1 MNELVEIFYP
11 VASSESTLAQ
21 ASVSPMEAPT
31 LAHAGLLA
39 PLADEPVVP
48 EPVDDPTLPIAG
60 LTQSLLDFRQPEL
73 PPTTVRQYRAMR
85 ITTVGR
91 GPVGGGLAARWR
103 NAGHEVTELGQDGGD
118 ASDADVVLVAV
129 PAGAIDDALSKVT
142 GLEGKVVIDAT
153 NGLFGGRDESFPSL
167 AHQVKARTNG
177 PVAKSF
183 NLNFARIYDKID
195 EQDPRPGNL
204 FAADDEAR
212 ARTEQLI
219 RDAGFDPIYG
229 GTLENARA
237 LEDFLAVAA
246 ANLSDGGHSF
256 YRFWRP

>member
-1 MNELVEIFYP
+1 
-11 VASSESTLAQ
+11 
-21 ASVSPMEAPT
+21 
-31 LAHAGLLA
+31 
-39 PLADEPVVP
+39 
-48 EPVDDPTLPIAG
+48 
-60 LTQSLLDFRQPEL
+60 
-73 PPTTVRQYRAMR
+73 MR

-103 NAGHEVTELGQDGGD
+103 NAGHEVTELGQNGGD
-118 ASDADVVLVAV
+118 ASDADAVLVAV

-183 NLNFARIYDKID
+183 NLNFARIYDRIN

-212 ARTEQLI
+212 APTEQLI

-246 ANLSDGGHSF
+246 ANLNDGGHSF